1 MEMCEGEKFDAV
13 YIKLEGSGE
22 HFCDTRYLRLTYAHS
37 RLGTATTFVKP
48 PLLSPGA
55 SKREHKQSQTFLTL
69 QEPVDRSELRR
80 IRTTD
85 VGWFYNIPFRF
96 EVPLTQREPREW
108 QNRWGDSVRQP
119 QLELP
124 PSYDKNSVPSTAP
137 NIAKIEYCITAK
149 LLRHDTVNVSEGASH
164 VTRVIEETSR
174 VIRIVPVVNEQPPLQ
189 HCSTPG
195 KESVAVATTYLEG
208 KTWTRSQGRFETEV
222 AQPKSFCVPI
232 STGYDTCPKQ
242 AVETSAVMNLRFEP
256 KEVDGIPPRLTRI
269 SAKLR
274 AATRVS
280 SIPMSDRPY
289 QIGSRKDGTEDGLS
303 VETIPLV
310 GGTVQEVKWH
320 RDLTKL
326 KNNAVS
332 LDKDGGRTPF
342 TTVLPLRLVLPPKKQ
357 YLPTFHFS
365 LISHFYVIILVL
377 NFQLHGEGISS
388 KKGSI
393 CLEVPIQ
400 LSSEIFVNRDSHFSD
415 DSDG

>member
-1 MEMCEGEKFDAV
+1 M
-13 YIKLEGSGE
+13 
-22 HFCDTRYLRLTYAHS
+22 
-37 RLGTATTFVKP
+37 KP

-85 VGWFYNIPFRF
+85 VGWFYKIPFRF
-96 EVPLTQREPREW
+96 EVPSTQRKPREW

-119 QLELP
+119 TLELP
-124 PSYDKNSVPSTAP
+124 PSYDKDSIPSTAP
-137 NIAKIEYCITAK
+137 NIAKIAYCITAK
-149 LLRHDTVNVSEGASH
+149 LLRHDTVTVSEVASH

-174 VIRIVPVVNEQPPLQ
+174 VIRIVPVVHEQPPLQ

-195 KESVAVATTYLEG
+195 KEIVAVATTYLEG
-208 KTWTRSQGRFETEV
+208 KAWTGSHGRLETEV
-222 AQPKSFCVPI
+222 AQPKSLCVPI
-232 STGYDTCPKQ
+232 STGYDTCPKE
-242 AVETSAVMNLRFEP
+242 AVETSAEMNLKFEP
-256 KEVDGIPPRLTRI
+256 IEVDGIPPRLTRI

-280 SIPMSDRPY
+280 SNPMSDPPY
-289 QIGSRKDGTEDGLS
+289 QIGRRRDGTEDGLS

-310 GGTVQEVKWH
+310 GGTAQEVKWH
-320 RDLTKL
+320 RDLTERKTS
-326 KNNAVS
+326 AVFP
-332 LDKDGGRTPF
+332 DKHGGRPPF
-342 TTVLPLRLVLPPKKQ
+342 TTVLPLRLVLPLQKQ

-365 LISHFYVIILVL
+365 LISHFYVITLVL
-377 NFQLHGEGISS
+377 NFQLHGEGKSS

-400 LSSEIFVNRDSHFSD
+400 LSSEFFVSRESHFSD
-415 DSDG
+415 DSDGEGE